1 MRSRLLGMIRKEFI
15 QMWRDRFTLGMMLFM
30 PMMILGI
37 IGWAINTDVK
47 HMPTAVLDQSRTPE
61 SRDLLH
67 AFTNSQY
74 FNLDYYVDSYER
86 ITYLIDS
93 GQAKVGII
101 FPPDYARSLKQQRVT
116 QLQVI
121 VDASDPLVATSAI
134 NAANAIGQVGSLRIA
149 SETLQR
155 STGRVL
161 SAAPLDVRVRA
172 WYNPDLVSA
181 IFIIPGLLG
190 FILMQTTITIIAMV
204 VVRERERGTLE
215 ALIVSPLRRWELM
228 IGKIVPNVLIAYAQ
242 MTFALVFGVWIFDI
256 PIRGSLPLLYFL
268 SLFFIMGTLGL
279 GILLSTIARTQ
290 QQAMQLSYFIFI
302 PSVYLSG
309 VLFPVEGMPPLAKTV
324 AYMIPLTYYVE
335 IFRGIILKGIGIS
348 YLWTH
353 LFVLIAIGTILIT
366 TSILRF
372 HKKLG

>member
-15 QMWRDRFTLGMMLFM
+15 QMWRDRFTLAMMLFM

-37 IGWAINTDVK
+37 IGWAVNTDVK
-47 HMPTAVLDQSRTPE
+47 HMPTAVFDQSRTPE
-61 SRDLLH
+61 SRELLH

-74 FNLDYYVDSYER
+74 FNLDYHVDSYEQIAR
-86 ITYLIDS
+86 LIDS
-93 GQAKVGII
+93 SRAKIGII
-101 FPPDYARSLKQQRVT
+101 FPPDYARLLKQQRVT
-116 QLQVI
+116 QVQVI

-134 NAANAIGQVGSLRIA
+134 NAANAIGQVGSMRIV

-155 STGRVL
+155 SAGRAT
-161 SAAPLDVRVRA
+161 STAPLDVRVRA

-190 FILMQTTITIIAMV
+190 FILMQTTITITAMV

-228 IGKIVPNVLIAYAQ
+228 IGKIVPNVLVAYAQ

-256 PIRGSLPLLYFL
+256 PIRGSLFLLYFL

-290 QQAMQLSYFIFI
+290 AQAMQMSYFIFI

-309 VLFPVEGMPPLAKTV
+309 VLFPVEAMPPLAKTV
-324 AYMIPLTYYVE
+324 AYIIPLTYYVE
-335 IFRGIILKGIGIS
+335 IIRGIILKGIGIS

-353 LFVLIAIGTILIT
+353 LLVLTAIGVILIT

>member
-15 QMWRDRFTLGMMLFM
+15 QMWRDRFTLAMMLFM

-74 FNLDYYVDSYER
+74 FNLDYHVDSYEQ
-86 ITYLIDS
+86 ITRLIDS
-93 GQAKVGII
+93 GKAKVGII

-116 QLQVI
+116 QIQVI

-134 NAANAIGQVGSLRIA
+134 NAANAIGQVGSLRIV

-155 STGRVL
+155 SVGR
-161 SAAPLDVRVRA
+161 AAPTTPLDVRVRA

-215 ALIVSPLRRWELM
+215 ALIVSPLRRWELI

-242 MTFALVFGVWIFDI
+242 MTFALVFGVWLFDI
-256 PIRGSLPLLYFL
+256 PVRGSLTLLYFL

-290 QQAMQLSYFIFI
+290 AQAMQMSYFIFV

-309 VLFPVEGMPPLAKTV
+309 VLFPVEAMPPLAKTV

-335 IFRGIILKGIGIS
+335 IIRGIILKGIGIS

-353 LFVLIAIGTILIT
+353 LLVLTAIGVVLIT

>member
-1 MRSRLLGMIRKEFI
+1 MIRKEFI
-15 QMWRDRFTLGMMLFM
+15 QMWRDRFTLAMMLFM

-61 SRDLLH
+61 SRELLH

-74 FNLDYYVDSYER
+74 FNLNYHVDSYEQ
-86 ITYLIDS
+86 ITRLIDS
-93 GQAKVGII
+93 GKAKVGII

-116 QLQVI
+116 QIQVI

-155 STGRVL
+155 STGRVP

-215 ALIVSPLRRWELM
+215 ALIVSPLRRWELI

-242 MTFALVFGVWIFDI
+242 MTFALVFGVWLFDI
-256 PIRGSLPLLYFL
+256 PVRGSLTLLYFL

-290 QQAMQLSYFIFI
+290 AQAMQLSYFIFI

-353 LFVLIAIGTILIT
+353 LLVLTAIGAILIT

>member
-1 MRSRLLGMIRKEFI
+1 MRSRLLGLIRKEFI

-30 PMMILGI
+30 PMMVLGI

-47 HMPTAVLDQSRTPE
+47 HMVTAVLDQSRTPE
-61 SRDLLH
+61 SRELLD

-74 FNLDYYVDSYER
+74 FNLDYRVDSYDAMTR
-86 ITYLIDS
+86 LID
-93 GQAKVGII
+93 GGRAKVGIVL
-101 FPPDYARSLKQQRVT
+101 PPDYARALKQQRVA
-116 QLQVI
+116 QIQVI

-155 STGRVL
+155 STGRIPPP
-161 SAAPLDVRVRA
+161 APLNVRVRA

-181 IFIIPGLLG
+181 IFIIPGLLS
-190 FILMQTTITIIAMV
+190 FILMQTTITIVAMV

-228 IGKIVPNVLIAYAQ
+228 IGKIVPNVVIGYAQ
-242 MTFALVFGVWIFDI
+242 MTFALVFGVWFFEI
-256 PIRGSLPLLYFL
+256 PIRGSLILLYFL

-279 GILLSTIARTQ
+279 GILLSTIAKSQ
-290 QQAMQLSYFIFI
+290 QQAMQMAYFIFV

-309 VLFPVEGMPPLAKTV
+309 VLFPIEGMPPLAKSI
-324 AYMIPLTYYVE
+324 AYVIPLTYYVE
-335 IFRGIILKGIGIS
+335 IVRGIMLKGIGIS

-353 LFVLIAIGTILIT
+353 LLILTAIGVVLIT

-372 HKKLG
+372 HKKLA

>member
-30 PMMILGI
+30 PMMVLGI

-47 HMPTAVLDQSRTPE
+47 HMVTAVLDQSKTPE
-61 SRDLLH
+61 SRELLH

-74 FNLDYYVDSYER
+74 FNLDYHVDSYKE
-86 ITYLIDS
+86 ITRLIDGGS
-93 GQAKVGII
+93 AKVGII
-101 FPPDYARSLKQQRVT
+101 LPPDYARSLRQQRVA
-116 QLQVI
+116 QIQVI

-134 NAANAIGQVGSLRIA
+134 NAANAIGQVGSLKIA

-155 STGRVL
+155 SAGRVTPPT
-161 SAAPLDVRVRA
+161 PLDIRVRA

-181 IFIIPGLLG
+181 IFIIPGLLS
-190 FILMQTTITIIAMV
+190 FILMQTTITIVAMV

-228 IGKIVPNVLIAYAQ
+228 IGKIVPNVVIAYAQ
-242 MTFALVFGVWIFDI
+242 MTFALVFGVWFFDI

-279 GILLSTIARTQ
+279 GILLSTIARSQ
-290 QQAMQLSYFIFI
+290 HQAMQLAYFIFV

-309 VLFPVEGMPPLAKTV
+309 VLFPIEGMPPLAKSIAHV
-324 AYMIPLTYYVE
+324 IPLTYYVE
-335 IFRGIILKGIGIS
+335 IVRGIMLKGIGIS

-353 LFVLIAIGTILIT
+353 LLILTAIGTVLIT

>member
-15 QMWRDRFTLGMMLFM
+15 QMWRDRFTLAMMLFM

-37 IGWAINTDVK
+37 IGWAVNTDVK
-47 HMPTAVLDQSRTPE
+47 HMPTAVFDQSRTPE
-61 SRDLLH
+61 SRELLH

-74 FNLDYYVDSYER
+74 FNLDYHVDSYEQ
-86 ITYLIDS
+86 ITRLIDS
-93 GQAKVGII
+93 SRAKVGII
-101 FPPDYARSLKQQRVT
+101 FPPDYARLLKQQRVT
-116 QLQVI
+116 QVQVI

-134 NAANAIGQVGSLRIA
+134 NAANAIGQVGSMRIV

-155 STGRVL
+155 SAGRAT
-161 SAAPLDVRVRA
+161 STAPLDVRVRA

-190 FILMQTTITIIAMV
+190 FILMQTTITITAMV

-228 IGKIVPNVLIAYAQ
+228 IGKIVPNVLVAYAQ
-242 MTFALVFGVWIFDI
+242 MTFALAFGVWIFDI
-256 PIRGSLPLLYFL
+256 PIRGSLFLLYFL

-290 QQAMQLSYFIFI
+290 AQAMQMSYFIFI

-309 VLFPVEGMPPLAKTV
+309 VLFPVEAMPPLAKTV
-324 AYMIPLTYYVE
+324 AYIIPLTYYVE
-335 IFRGIILKGIGIS
+335 IIRGIILKGIGIS

-353 LFVLIAIGTILIT
+353 LLVLTTIGAILIT

>member
-1 MRSRLLGMIRKEFI
+1 MKSRLLGMMRKEFI
-15 QMWRDRFTLGMMLFM
+15 QMWRDRLTLGMMLFM
-30 PMMILGI
+30 PMFVLGI

-47 HMPTAVLDQSRTPE
+47 HMPTAVFDQSRTPE
-61 SRDLLH
+61 SRELLH

-74 FNLDYYVDSYER
+74 FNLDYHVASYEQVTR
-86 ITYLIDS
+86 LIDS
-93 GQAKVGII
+93 GWAKVGII
-101 FPPDYARSLKQQRVT
+101 FPPDYARLLRQQRVT
-116 QLQVI
+116 QVQVI

-134 NAANAIGQVGSLRIA
+134 NAANAIGQVGSLKIA

-155 STGRVL
+155 SAGRVTPPT
-161 SAAPLDVRVRA
+161 PLDVRVRA

-190 FILMQTTITIIAMV
+190 AILMQTVITMIALA

-242 MTFALVFGVWIFDI
+242 MTLALAFGVWFFDI
-256 PIRGSLPLLYFL
+256 PMRGSLTLLYFL
-268 SLFFIMGTLGL
+268 SLFFIVGTLGF
-279 GILLSTIARTQ
+279 GILLSTITKTQ
-290 QQAMQLSYFIFI
+290 QQAMQMSYFIFV
-302 PSVYLSG
+302 PSIYLSG
-309 VLFPVEGMPPLAKTV
+309 VLFPIEGMPPLAKTI
-324 AYMIPLTYYVE
+324 AYCIPLTYYLQ
-335 IFRGIILKGIGIS
+335 ILRGIILKGIGIS

-353 LFVLIAIGTILIT
+353 LLVLTAIGIVLIT

>member
-1 MRSRLLGMIRKEFI
+1 MRSRLFGMIRKEFI
-15 QMWRDRFTLGMMLFM
+15 QMWRDRLTVGMMLSM
-30 PMMILGI
+30 PMMILVI

-47 HMPTAVLDQSRTPE
+47 HMVTAVLDQSRTPE

-74 FNLDYYVDSYER
+74 FNLDYHVESYER
-86 ITYLIDS
+86 ITHLIDS
-93 GQAKVGII
+93 GSAKVGIVL
-101 FPPDYARSLKQQRVT
+101 PPDYARALKQQRVA
-116 QLQVI
+116 QVQVI
-121 VDASDPLVATSAI
+121 VDASDPMVATSAI

-149 SETLQR
+149 SEMLQR
-155 STGRVL
+155 STGRVPPPT
-161 SAAPLDVRVRA
+161 PLDVRVRA

-181 IFIIPGLLG
+181 IFIIPGLLS

-228 IGKIVPNVLIAYAQ
+228 IGKIVPNVVIAYAQ
-242 MTFALVFGVWIFDI
+242 MTLALVFGVWAFDI
-256 PIRGSLPLLYFL
+256 PVRGSLVLLYFL

-279 GILLSTIARTQ
+279 GILLSTVARTQ
-290 QQAMQLSYFIFI
+290 QQAMQLAYFIFV

-309 VLFPVEGMPPLAKTV
+309 VLFPIEGMPPLAKTV
-324 AYMIPLTYYVE
+324 AYVIPLTYYVE
-335 IFRGIILKGIGIS
+335 IIRGIMLKGIGIS

-353 LFVLIAIGTILIT
+353 LLVLAAIGVVLITA
-366 TSILRF
+366 SILRF

>member
-15 QMWRDRFTLGMMLFM
+15 QMWRDRFTLAMMLFM

-37 IGWAINTDVK
+37 IGWAVNTDVK
-47 HMPTAVLDQSRTPE
+47 HMPTAVFDQSRTPE
-61 SRDLLH
+61 SRELLH

-74 FNLDYYVDSYER
+74 FNLDYHVDSYEQ
-86 ITYLIDS
+86 ITRLIDS
-93 GQAKVGII
+93 SRATVGII
-101 FPPDYARSLKQQRVT
+101 FPPDYARLLKQQRVT
-116 QLQVI
+116 QVQVI

-134 NAANAIGQVGSLRIA
+134 NAANAIGQVGSMRIV

-155 STGRVL
+155 SAGRAT
-161 SAAPLDVRVRA
+161 STAPLDVRVRA

-190 FILMQTTITIIAMV
+190 FILMQTTITITAMV

-228 IGKIVPNVLIAYAQ
+228 IGKIVPNVLVAYAQ
-242 MTFALVFGVWIFDI
+242 MTFALVFGVWVFDI
-256 PIRGSLPLLYFL
+256 PIRGSLFLLYFL

-290 QQAMQLSYFIFI
+290 AQAMQMSYFIFI

-309 VLFPVEGMPPLAKTV
+309 VLFPVEAMPPLAKTV
-324 AYMIPLTYYVE
+324 AYIIPLTYYVE
-335 IFRGIILKGIGIS
+335 IIRGIILKGIGIS

-353 LFVLIAIGTILIT
+353 LLVLTTIGAILIT

>member
-1 MRSRLLGMIRKEFI
+1 MKSRLLGMMRKEFI
-15 QMWRDRFTLGMMLFM
+15 QMWRDRLTLGMMLFM
-30 PMMILGI
+30 PMFVLGI

-47 HMPTAVLDQSRTPE
+47 HMPTAVFDQSRTPE
-61 SRDLLH
+61 SRELLH

-74 FNLDYYVDSYER
+74 FNLDYHVDSYEQVTR
-86 ITYLIDS
+86 LIDS
-93 GQAKVGII
+93 GWAKVGII
-101 FPPDYARSLKQQRVT
+101 FPPDYARLLRQQRVT
-116 QLQVI
+116 QVQVI
-121 VDASDPLVATSAI
+121 VDASDPLVATSAV

-155 STGRVL
+155 SAGRVT
-161 SAAPLDVRVRA
+161 STAPLDVRVRA

-190 FILMQTTITIIAMV
+190 AILMQTVITMIALA

-242 MTFALVFGVWIFDI
+242 MTLALAFGVWFFDI
-256 PIRGSLPLLYFL
+256 PMRGSLILLYFL
-268 SLFFIMGTLGL
+268 SLFFIVGTLGF
-279 GILLSTIARTQ
+279 GILLSTITKTQ
-290 QQAMQLSYFIFI
+290 QQAMQMSYFIFV
-302 PSVYLSG
+302 PSIYLSG
-309 VLFPVEGMPPLAKTV
+309 VLFPIEGMPPLAKTI
-324 AYMIPLTYYVE
+324 AYCIPLTYYLQ
-335 IFRGIILKGIGIS
+335 ILRGIILKGIGIS

-353 LFVLIAIGTILIT
+353 LLVLTAIGIVLIT

>member
-1 MRSRLLGMIRKEFI
+1 MIRKEFL
-15 QMWRDRFTLGMMLFM
+15 QMWRDRLTVGMMLSM
-30 PMMILGI
+30 PMIILVI
-37 IGWAINTDVK
+37 VGWAINTDVK
-47 HMPTAVLDQSRTPE
+47 HMVTAVFDQSRTPE
-61 SRDLLH
+61 SRDLLN

-74 FNLDYYVDSYER
+74 FNLDYHVDNYER
-86 ITYLIDS
+86 ITQLIDS
-93 GQAKVGII
+93 GSAKVGII
-101 FPPDYARSLKQQRVT
+101 LPPDYARALKQQRVA
-116 QLQVI
+116 QIQVV

-134 NAANAIGQVGSLRIA
+134 NAASAIGQVGSLRIA

-155 STGRVL
+155 STGRVPPP
-161 SAAPLDVRVRA
+161 APLDVRVRA

-181 IFIIPGLLG
+181 IFIIPGLLS

-242 MTFALVFGVWIFDI
+242 MTLALTFGVWVFDI
-256 PIRGSLPLLYFL
+256 PIRGSLLLLYFL

-290 QQAMQLSYFIFI
+290 QQAMQLAYFIFV

-309 VLFPVEGMPPLAKTV
+309 ILFPIEGMPPLAKTV
-324 AYMIPLTYYVE
+324 AYLIPLTYYVE
-335 IFRGIILKGIGIS
+335 IIRGIMLKGIGIS
-348 YLWTH
+348 HLWTH
-353 LFVLIAIGTILIT
+353 LLVLTAIGVVLIT

>member
-1 MRSRLLGMIRKEFI
+1 MKSRLLGIIRKEFI
-15 QMWRDRFTLGMMLFM
+15 QMWRDRFTLAMMLFM
-30 PMMILGI
+30 PMMVLGI

-47 HMPTAVLDQSRTPE
+47 HMVTAVLDQSRTPE

-74 FNLDYYVDSYER
+74 FHLDYHVDSYEQMTR
-86 ITYLIDS
+86 LID
-93 GQAKVGII
+93 GGGAKVGIVL
-101 FPPDYARSLKQQRVT
+101 PPDYARALKQQRVA
-116 QLQVI
+116 QIQVI

-134 NAANAIGQVGSLRIA
+134 NAANAIGQVGSLKIA
-149 SETLQR
+149 SEMLQR
-155 STGRVL
+155 STGRVPPP
-161 SAAPLDVRVRA
+161 SPLDIRVRA

-181 IFIIPGLLG
+181 IFIIPGLLS

-228 IGKIVPNVLIAYAQ
+228 IGKIVPNVVIGYAQ
-242 MTFALVFGVWIFDI
+242 MTFALVFGVWFFEI
-256 PIRGSLPLLYFL
+256 PIRGSLILLYFL

-279 GILLSTIARTQ
+279 GILLSTVAKSQ
-290 QQAMQLSYFIFI
+290 QQAMQMAYFIFV

-309 VLFPVEGMPPLAKTV
+309 VLFPIEGMPPLAKSI
-324 AYMIPLTYYVE
+324 AYAIPLTYYVE
-335 IFRGIILKGIGIS
+335 IVRGIMLKGIGIS
-348 YLWTH
+348 YFWSH
-353 LFVLIAIGTILIT
+353 LLVLSAIGIVLIT

-372 HKKLG
+372 HKKLA

>member
-15 QMWRDRFTLGMMLFM
+15 QMWRDRFTLGMMLSM
-30 PMMILGI
+30 PMMILAI

-47 HMPTAVLDQSRTPE
+47 HMVTAVLDQSRTPE

-74 FNLDYYVDSYER
+74 FNLDYHADSYEQVTR
-86 ITYLIDS
+86 LIDS
-93 GQAKVGII
+93 GKAKVGII
-101 FPPDYARSLKQQRVT
+101 LPPDYARALKQQRVA
-116 QLQVI
+116 QIQVI

-155 STGRVL
+155 SAGRVPPTT
-161 SAAPLDVRVRA
+161 PLDVRVRA

-181 IFIIPGLLG
+181 IFIIPGLLS

-228 IGKIVPNVLIAYAQ
+228 IGKIVPNVVIAYVQ
-242 MTFALVFGVWIFDI
+242 MTFALVFAVWAFDI
-256 PIRGSLPLLYFL
+256 PIRGSLLLLYFL

-290 QQAMQLSYFIFI
+290 QQAMQMSYFIFV

-309 VLFPVEGMPPLAKTV
+309 VLFPIEGMPPLAKTV
-324 AYMIPLTYYVE
+324 AYTIPLTYYVE
-335 IFRGIILKGIGIS
+335 IIRGIMLKGIGIS

-353 LFVLIAIGTILIT
+353 LLVLAAIGVVLITA
-366 TSILRF
+366 SILRF

>member
-74 FNLDYYVDSYER
+74 FNLDYHVDSYEQ
-86 ITYLIDS
+86 ITRLIDS
-93 GQAKVGII
+93 GKAKVGII

-116 QLQVI
+116 QIQVI

-155 STGRVL
+155 STGRVT

-215 ALIVSPLRRWELM
+215 ALIVSPLRRWELI

-242 MTFALVFGVWIFDI
+242 MTFALVFGVWLFDI
-256 PIRGSLPLLYFL
+256 PVRGSLTLLYFL

-290 QQAMQLSYFIFI
+290 AQAMQLSYFIFI

-353 LFVLIAIGTILIT
+353 LLVLTAIGVVLITA
-366 TSILRF
+366 SILRF

>member
-15 QMWRDRFTLGMMLFM
+15 QMWRDRFTLAMMLFM

-37 IGWAINTDVK
+37 IGWAVNTDVK
-47 HMPTAVLDQSRTPE
+47 HMPTAVFDQSRTPE
-61 SRDLLH
+61 SRELLH

-74 FNLDYYVDSYER
+74 FNLDYHVDSYEQ
-86 ITYLIDS
+86 ITRLIDS
-93 GQAKVGII
+93 SRAKVGII
-101 FPPDYARSLKQQRVT
+101 FPPDYARLLKQQRVT
-116 QLQVI
+116 QVQVI

-134 NAANAIGQVGSLRIA
+134 NAANAIGQVGSMRIV

-155 STGRVL
+155 SAGRAT
-161 SAAPLDVRVRA
+161 STAPLDVRVRA

-190 FILMQTTITIIAMV
+190 FILMQTTITITAMV

-228 IGKIVPNVLIAYAQ
+228 IGKIVPNVLVAYAQ

-256 PIRGSLPLLYFL
+256 PIRGSLFLLYFL

-290 QQAMQLSYFIFI
+290 AQAMQMSYFIFI

-309 VLFPVEGMPPLAKTV
+309 VLFPVEAMPPLAKTV
-324 AYMIPLTYYVE
+324 AYIIPLTYYVE
-335 IFRGIILKGIGIS
+335 IIRGIILKGIGIS

-353 LFVLIAIGTILIT
+353 LLVLTTIGAILIT

>member
-15 QMWRDRFTLGMMLFM
+15 QMWRDRFTLAMMLFM

-61 SRDLLH
+61 SRELLH

-74 FNLDYYVDSYER
+74 FNLNYHVDSYEQ
-86 ITYLIDS
+86 ITRLIDS
-93 GQAKVGII
+93 GKAKVGII

-116 QLQVI
+116 QIQVI

-155 STGRVL
+155 STGRVP

-215 ALIVSPLRRWELM
+215 ALIVSPLRRWELI

-242 MTFALVFGVWIFDI
+242 MTFALVFGVWLFDI
-256 PIRGSLPLLYFL
+256 PVRGSLTLLYFL

-290 QQAMQLSYFIFI
+290 AQAMQLSYFIFI

-353 LFVLIAIGTILIT
+353 LLVLTAIGAILIT